1 MTNDFVKVVRIGTK
15 KTYGGHYYSVFAT
28 ISYED
33 DVFATINYDGG
44 KLSITGVEGPRK
56 SGNCAGSCGQ
66 IESELK
72 EFINFA
78 KGWSFS
84 KLQTFRKF
92 WKEWHLNH
100 MVAGSPRQEEYF
112 KENGRGS
119 SYGENLEAL
128 QKAGLSP
135 DAEYIHNGKPYVYGS
150 AWLKKEV
157 PEHVLV
163 FLKNLP
169 DADRPHPWGK

>member
-28 ISYED
+28 I
-33 DVFATINYDGG
+33 NYNGG

-72 EFINFA
+72 EFVNFA

-100 MVAGSPRQEEYF
+100 MVAGSPRQESYLDEI
-112 KENGRGS
+112 GRKD
-119 SYGENLEAL
+119 YVENLKAL
-128 QKAGLSP
+128 EQAGLSP
-135 DAEYIHNGKPYVYGS
+135 DMEYLHDGKPYVYGS
-150 AWLKKEV
+150 AWLKKDV
-157 PEHVLV
+157 PAHVLD

>member
-15 KTYGGHYYSVFAT
+15 KTYGGYHYSVFAT
-28 ISYED
+28 I
-33 DVFATINYDGG
+33 NYGGG

-72 EFINFA
+72 DFVNFA

-100 MVAGSPRQEEYF
+100 MVAGSPRQESYLDEI
-112 KENGRGS
+112 GRKD
-119 SYGENLEAL
+119 YVENLKAL
-128 QKAGLSP
+128 EQAGLSP
-135 DAEYIHNGKPYVYGS
+135 DMEYLHNGKPYVYGS

-157 PEHVLV
+157 PAHVLV

>member
-15 KTYGGHYYSVFAT
+15 KTYGGHHYSVFAT
-28 ISYED
+28 I
-33 DVFATINYDGG
+33 NYGGG
-44 KLSITGVEGPRK
+44 KLSIIGVEGPRK

-72 EFINFA
+72 DFVNFA

-100 MVAGSPRQEEYF
+100 MVAGSTR
-112 KENGRGS
+112 KE
-119 SYGENLEAL
+119 SYLDEIGQKDYVETLKALE
-128 QKAGLSP
+128 QAGLSP
-135 DAEYIHNGKPYVYGS
+135 DMEYLHNGKPYVYGS

-157 PEHVLV
+157 PVHVLD

>member
-15 KTYGGHYYSVFAT
+15 KTYGGHYYSVF
-28 ISYED
+28 
-33 DVFATINYDGG
+33 VTINYGGG
-44 KLSITGVEGPRK
+44 KLSIIGVEGPRK

-72 EFINFA
+72 DFVNFA

-100 MVAGSPRQEEYF
+100 MVAGSPRQESHLNEI
-112 KENGRGS
+112 GRKD
-119 SYGENLEAL
+119 YVENLKAL
-128 QKAGLSP
+128 EQAGLSP
-135 DAEYIHNGKPYVYGS
+135 DMEYLHDGKPYVYGS

-157 PEHVLV
+157 PAHVLD